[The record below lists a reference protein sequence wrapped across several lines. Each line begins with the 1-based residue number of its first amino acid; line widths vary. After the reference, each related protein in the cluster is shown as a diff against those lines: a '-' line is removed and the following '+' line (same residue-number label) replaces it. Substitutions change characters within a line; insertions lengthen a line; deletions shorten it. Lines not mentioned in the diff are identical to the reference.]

1 MRPVTLNIGSIST
14 ANGSAI
20 VRIGSTL
27 AMCGVQAELSDP
39 HPTTPNEGFI
49 VINVDYSNSVKILKD
64 LSSSYIARTIEDL
77 LINSKYIDL
86 KDLLISEG
94 KLCWT
99 LFVDVMI
106 LSADGPPLDACVLA
120 TMAALKDV
128 RLPKVETES
137 GTPLVSM
144 ATCTPLLSTV
154 SPPLMISFATHKK
167 WKTLL
172 DPTANEAIFCPGL
185 LSIAVTNGNKLV
197 GIYKLGGPP
206 MTSEQLESCI
216 KIARKQY
223 QIQRKLIHTTTTT
236 TTNNNK

>member
-1 MRPVTLNIGSIST
+1 MSLDFKILFPEDFMTGLLDENLREDGRQPNEMRPVTLNIGSIST

-94 KLCWT
+94 KVLLKIILMLLL
-99 LFVDVMI
+99 LFKIVM
-106 LSADGPPLDACVLA
+106 LDII
-120 TMAALKDV
+120 
-128 RLPKVETES
+128 R
-137 GTPLVSM
+137 
-144 ATCTPLLSTV
+144 
-154 SPPLMISFATHKK
+154 
-167 WKTLL
+167 
-172 DPTANEAIFCPGL
+172 
-185 LSIAVTNGNKLV
+185 
-197 GIYKLGGPP
+197 
-206 MTSEQLESCI
+206 
-216 KIARKQY
+216 
-223 QIQRKLIHTTTTT
+223 
-236 TTNNNK
+236 